1 MKLCTFRPYAALLL
15 AWHSGLT
22 VSAQTPATPAAPP
35 AAPAAAPAT
44 PEVISPA
51 LTPAQAMLKVRLF
64 GQMRRASLLGDEI
77 HNADLR
83 IEARFDSLLTT
94 LRAVSDSKDS
104 HTKVTRM
111 KEETI
116 ASLQKSITY
125 YQQKRAWLEEQ
136 MVRPTFNLTQVQKQ
150 SISNDFEERIEKRV
164 QQIVE
169 LYKTFPKH
177 EDFERYKVAGHYRF
191 GGVIYI
197 DSEDYRQNL
206 RLSSQTDTMRK
217 TLIKDMQSN
226 IERLE
231 SENRT
236 LADMASTINNPELR
250 EVYGDEQRKN
260 EDLRAA
266 LKQDL
271 DTIMSS
277 PGVPGQPISGQEAQA
292 LDHMIKH
299 SIDSLQSEFTL
310 LFTRYADW
318 LTAASAVNTL
328 RAEVDKK

>member
-1 MKLCTFRPYAALLL
+1 MKLCYFHSCAALLL
-15 AWHSGLT
+15 VWQAGLT
-22 VSAQTPATPAAPP
+22 VFAQAPATPAAS
-35 AAPAAAPAT
+35 ASAVPAAAP
-44 PEVISPA
+44 V
-51 LTPAQAMLKVRLF
+51 LTPAQAILNARLH
-64 GQMRRASLLGDEI
+64 GQMHRASLLGDEI

-83 IEARFDSLLTT
+83 IESRFDDLLAT
-94 LRAVSDSKDS
+94 LRAVGDSKDS

-116 ASLQKSITY
+116 ASLQQSITY

-164 QQIVE
+164 KQIVE

-177 EDFERYKVAGHYRF
+177 EEFERYKAVGHHRF
-191 GGVIYI
+191 GGVRYV

-206 RLSSQTDTMRK
+206 RLSSQTDTLRNK
-217 TLIKDMQSN
+217 LIRDMQAN
-226 IERLE
+226 VDRLE
-231 SENRT
+231 QENRT
-236 LADMASTINNPELR
+236 LADMASSASNPELR

-260 EDLRAA
+260 EELRGV

-271 DTIMSS
+271 DVVFSGPGS
-277 PGVPGQPISGQEAQA
+277 PGRPISGEEAQA
-292 LDHMIKH
+292 LDKVIKH
-299 SIDSLQSEFTL
+299 SIDSLKSEFTL
-310 LFTRYADW
+310 LFARYAEW

-328 RAEVDKK
+328 RAAVEKP